1 MKNTKKLTTLNKMR
15 GLKMTINKKYFLFLL
30 FLIIEI
36 SVFGKSYKALPSIVI
51 EQKNGK
57 VEKFED
63 DIFQNPK
70 GDCKCILEIKNNL
83 LLVYYTSDEKSS
95 NREDKEVKPES
106 FSIKFKETS
115 FEGRFFI
122 SGCNQKGKFVDGYID
137 ETNKNGSLCI
147 YDANGIDLYLIF
159 EYAVIM

>member
-1 MKNTKKLTTLNKMR
+1 MKNTKKLMQNIMR
-15 GLKMTINKKYFLFLL
+15 GLTMAINKKYLL
-30 FLIIEI
+30 FLCFLIPGM
-36 SVFGKSYKALPSIVI
+36 VAFGKNYKALPSVVI
-51 EQKNGK
+51 EQKNGT

-63 DIFQNPK
+63 DIFQNLNE
-70 GDCKCILEIKNNL
+70 GCKCIIEIKDNL
-83 LLVYYTSDEKSS
+83 LLVYYTSNLKSS
-95 NREDKEVKPES
+95 NREDNEVKPES

>member
-1 MKNTKKLTTLNKMR
+1 MKNTKKLMQNIMR
-15 GLKMTINKKYFLFLL
+15 GLTMAINKKYLL
-30 FLIIEI
+30 FLCFLIPGM
-36 SVFGKSYKALPSIVI
+36 VAFGKNYKALQSVVI
-51 EQKNGK
+51 EQKNGT
-57 VEKFED
+57 VERFED
-63 DIFQNPK
+63 DIFQNLNE
-70 GDCKCILEIKNNL
+70 GCKCIIEIKDNL
-83 LLVYYTSDEKSS
+83 LLVYYTSNVKSP
-95 NREDKEVKPES
+95 NREDNEVKPES

-159 EYAVIM
+159 EYAVTM